1 MKTVKM
7 LGSERVAVIE
17 LPVPEP
23 SGPLVVVKIMAS
35 TICGS
40 EMHGYR
46 EPHAQDSNGGHEA
59 VGVVWKTDAA
69 RFVKEGDR
77 VSLFAQSSCGRCI
90 HCLAGNWVLCESPAP
105 ARFPGNH
112 SQYVL
117 LDERHCLP
125 LPDDIS
131 FETGTLLGDALG
143 TPLRAIKRLRLSALD
158 TVLITGQGPVGLGA
172 TLLARFFNATVIAV
186 DPIAFRRARA
196 KELGADHV
204 LDPTSD
210 DVAAAAREITGGL
223 GVDVAMDCSGK
234 TDAEVLCLEA
244 VRRGGRYAFVGE
256 NAGDIPVKPSQ
267 HFIRRDLEAVGTWYF
282 TPSDH
287 LDMIKLVRRGLAPE
301 RLITHHF
308 GIDQAQEA
316 FITFAAGQA
325 VKVILQPWE

>member
-1 MKTVKM
+1 MRTVRM
-7 LGSERVAVIE
+7 LGGE
-17 LPVPEP
+17 LVELIDLPIPEP

-46 EPHAQDSNGGHEA
+46 APEAHDNNGGHEA
-59 VGVVWKTDAA
+59 VGVVWKTDSA
-69 RFVKEGDR
+69 RYVKEGDR
-77 VSLFAQSSCGRCI
+77 VSLFAQSSCGRCV

-125 LPDDIS
+125 LPEDIS

-143 TPLRAIKRLRLSALD
+143 TPLRAIKRLRLNALD
-158 TVLITGQGPVGLGA
+158 TVLITGLGPVGLGA

-186 DPIAFRRARA
+186 DPIAFRRFKA
-196 KELGADHV
+196 KELGADHTF
-204 LDPTSD
+204 DPTRED
-210 DVAAAAREITGGL
+210 AAAAVKEITGGL
-223 GVDVAMDCSGK
+223 GVDVAMDCSGN
-234 TDAEVLCLEA
+234 TDAEVLCLEV

-256 NAGDIPVKPSQ
+256 NGADIPVKPSR
-267 HFIRRDLEAVGTWYF
+267 HFIRRDLEAIGTWYF
-282 TPSDH
+282 SPSEH
-287 LDMIKLVRRGLAPE
+287 LDMIKLFRRGLAAE
-301 RLITHHF
+301 RLITHRF

-316 FITFAAGQA
+316 FTTFASGEAA
-325 VKVILQPWE
+325 KVVLLPWK